1 MFPAASV
8 AAHCTAVTPTGKK
21 EPEAGVQ
28 EMFVTSEHESVA
40 VGKANDTIAPHWPGS
55 LFLEMLAGHV
65 ILGGVASITVT
76 VLDPQGVDKP

>member
-40 VGKANDTIAPHWPGS
+40 VGKANITVALHWPGS
-55 LFLEMLAGHV
+55 LFLEISPEQL
-65 ILGGVASITVT
+65 IIGGVESITVT
-76 VLDPQGVDKP
+76 V